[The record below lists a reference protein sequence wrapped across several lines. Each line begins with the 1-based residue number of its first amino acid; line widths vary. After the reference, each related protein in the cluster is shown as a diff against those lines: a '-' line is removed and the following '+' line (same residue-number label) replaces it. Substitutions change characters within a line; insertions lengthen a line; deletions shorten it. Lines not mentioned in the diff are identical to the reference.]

1 MKNKIKLKYFLSIFV
16 SVLIGSIIGMIAYHK
31 TVVAPVILIYKGET
45 AQQTLSDMDALEY
58 LYHNDCET
66 AVKLIE
72 ITVNNNFLILNRMQV
87 FNETDS
93 YIQNLS
99 MGIMNKKEIILKQFV
114 DKSWVFDIPD

>member
-31 TVVAPVILIYKGET
+31 TVVAPVILMYKGET
-45 AQQTLSDMDALEY
+45 PQQTLSDMDALEY

-72 ITVNNNFLILNRMQV
+72 LKVNNNFLILNRMQV

-114 DKSWVFDIPD
+114 DKSWVFDILD

>member
-1 MKNKIKLKYFLSIFV
+1 
-16 SVLIGSIIGMIAYHK
+16 
-31 TVVAPVILIYKGET
+31 
-45 AQQTLSDMDALEY
+45 
-58 LYHNDCET
+58 
-66 AVKLIE
+66 
-72 ITVNNNFLILNRMQV
+72 MQV

>member
-72 ITVNNNFLILNRMQV
+72 LKVNNNFLILNRMQV

>member
-72 ITVNNNFLILNRMQV
+72 LKVNNNFLILNRMQV

-99 MGIMNKKEIILKQFV
+99 MGIMNKKERILKQFV